1 MDDNNMVVDG
11 EIGETPKETAAVES
25 GEVILNMESMIKS
38 HMASLKTLT
47 EEMNKHK
54 GILDDIFENDP
65 TFKEHSDKAKEA
77 ATVKANTRKEILK
90 RPQAAE
96 LDTKV
101 KSIKSQIKETQEALS
116 DYLQEYARMSG
127 VNEIEGDDG
136 EVREIVY
143 TARLVKRSF

>member
-1 MDDNNMVVDG
+1 MDDKQPVVDG
-11 EIGETPKETAAVES
+11 ELVEAPKEAPAVES

-38 HMASLKTLT
+38 HMASLKTLN
-47 EEMNKHK
+47 EELSKHK

-65 TFKEHSDKAKEA
+65 TFREHSEKAKEA